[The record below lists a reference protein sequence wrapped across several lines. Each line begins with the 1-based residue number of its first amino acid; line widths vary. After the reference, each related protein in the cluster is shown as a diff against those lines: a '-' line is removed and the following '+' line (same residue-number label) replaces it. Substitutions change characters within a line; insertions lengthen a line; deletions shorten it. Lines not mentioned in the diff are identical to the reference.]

1 MKDGL
6 TLTGMLVAS
15 DIKTGNRKEDGKA
28 YARRTAMISIGTTC
42 ISFSEPLDITQK
54 NAPYPIGKRVTVDC
68 EWARSE
74 NGNTSVGG
82 SLEFEKNGTTK
93 A

>member
-6 TLTGMLVAS
+6 TLTGLLVAS
-15 DIKTGNRKEDGKA
+15 DIKTGNRKEDGKP
-28 YARRTAMISIGTTC
+28 YARRTAMISTGTTC
-42 ISFSEPLDITQK
+42 VSFSEALDPSQK
-54 NAPYPIGKRVTVDC
+54 STPYPIGKRVTVDC
-68 EWARSE
+68 EWARTE

-82 SLEFEKNGTTK
+82 SIEFEKNGTTK